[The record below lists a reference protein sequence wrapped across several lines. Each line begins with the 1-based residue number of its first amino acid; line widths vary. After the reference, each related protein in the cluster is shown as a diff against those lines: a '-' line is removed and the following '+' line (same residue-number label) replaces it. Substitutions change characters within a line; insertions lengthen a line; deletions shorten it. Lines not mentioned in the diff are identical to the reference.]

1 MQRRLV
7 FPSSFQ
13 QNKQYK
19 IRYFRK
25 YINLKKAQSTI
36 KFEVLLSKWLAHS
49 HNPSHDKQS
58 FAPKANVLLF
68 AERSQHFQVL
78 QICVHTY
85 SLPPYREVA
94 TRKSVALSREKK
106 HPLVL
111 SREKYRQQYLGNT
124 PCKKCTV
131 SPETLIKTGAAF

>member
-1 MQRRLV
+1 MIKKV
-7 FPSSFQ
+7 
-13 QNKQYK
+13 
-19 IRYFRK
+19 YFWT
-25 YINLKKAQSTI
+25 AQSTL

-124 PCKKCTV
+124 PCKKCTF
-131 SPETLIKTGAAF
+131 SPENLIKTGAAF